1 MADDLN
7 WLLRRLVEAVPDTHS
22 ALLLSVDGIPKYWY
36 GLDVD
41 GADRLAALASSMCSL
56 ANQVG
61 KKFSGDD
68 PSGAGVRQVIT
79 ELNEIILF
87 VTAASA
93 GSVLAVLAAREVDA
107 GILSYEMQRLC
118 TQVPAVLTTPS
129 RYHVTHQAAH
139 QGNGT
144 R

>member
-7 WLLRRLVEAVPDTHS
+7 WLLRRLVEAVPNTRS

-36 GLDVD
+36 GLDID
-41 GADRLAALASSMCSL
+41 GADRLAALASSMRSL

-61 KKFSGDD
+61 NTFSTG
-68 PSGAGVRQVIT
+68 GAEGVRQVIT

-87 VTAASA
+87 VTAAGA
-93 GSVLAVLAAREVDA
+93 GSVLAVIADQEVDA

-118 TQVPAVLTTPS
+118 TQVPAVLVTPARYQVAAPPSNGS
-129 RYHVTHQAAH
+129 R
-139 QGNGT
+139 
-144 R
+144 

>member
-7 WLLRRLVEAVPDTHS
+7 WLLRRLIEAVPNTQS

-36 GLDVD
+36 GLDMD
-41 GADRLAALASSMCSL
+41 GADRLAALSSSMCSL

-61 KKFSGDD
+61 MTFGKGRPD
-68 PSGAGVRQVIT
+68 GVRQVIT

-93 GSVLAVLAAREVDA
+93 GSVLAVVAGRDVDA

-118 TQVPAVLTTPS
+118 TQVPAVLVTPT
-129 RYHVTHQAAH
+129 RYQTASPS
-139 QGNGT
+139 NGT

>member
-7 WLLRRLVEAVPDTHS
+7 WLLRRLVEAVPETRS

-36 GLDVD
+36 GLDID
-41 GADRLAALASSMCSL
+41 DADRLAALSSSMCSL

-61 KKFSGDD
+61 KKFSDD
-68 PSGAGVRQVIT
+68 GSDGVRQVIT

-93 GSVLAVLAAREVDA
+93 GSVLAVLADRDVDA

-118 TQVPAVLTTPS
+118 TQVPAVLVTPA
-129 RYHVTHQAAH
+129 RYHVAQP
-139 QGNGT
+139 GNGT

>member
-7 WLLRRLVEAVPDTHS
+7 WLLRRLVEAVPDTHG

-41 GADRLAALASSMCSL
+41 GADRLAALAASMCSL

-61 KKFSGDD
+61 KKFSDD
-68 PSGAGVRQVIT
+68 SSDGVRQVIT

-87 VTAASA
+87 VTAASV
-93 GSVLAVLAAREVDA
+93 GSVLAVLASRAVDA

-118 TQVPAVLTTPS
+118 TQVPAVLVTPT
-129 RYHVTHQAAH
+129 RYHEHQVY
-139 QGNGT
+139 GT

>member
-36 GLDVD
+36 GLDND
-41 GADRLAALASSMCSL
+41 DADRLAALASSMCSL

-61 KKFSGDD
+61 KKFSGD
-68 PSGAGVRQVIT
+68 GADGVRQVIT

-93 GSVLAVLAAREVDA
+93 GSVLAVLASRDVDA

-118 TQVPAVLTTPS
+118 TQVPAVLVTPS
-129 RYHVTHQAAH
+129 RHHASP

>member
-7 WLLRRLVEAVPDTHS
+7 WLLRRLVEAVPETRS

-36 GLDVD
+36 GLDID
-41 GADRLAALASSMCSL
+41 DADRLAALSSSMCSL

-61 KKFSGDD
+61 KKFSDD
-68 PSGAGVRQVIT
+68 GSDGVRQVIT

-93 GSVLAVLAAREVDA
+93 GSVLAVLAARDVDA

-118 TQVPAVLTTPS
+118 TQVPAVLVTPA
-129 RYHVTHQAAH
+129 RYHVAP

>member
-7 WLLRRLVEAVPDTHS
+7 WLLRRLVEAVPATHS
-22 ALLLSVDGIPKYWY
+22 ALLLSVDGIPKYSY
-36 GLDVD
+36 GLDID
-41 GADRLAALASSMCSL
+41 NADRLAALAGSMCSL

-61 KKFSGDD
+61 RRFSGD
-68 PSGAGVRQVIT
+68 GADGVRQVIT

-93 GSVLAVLAAREVDA
+93 GSVLAVLASRDVDA

-118 TQVPAVLTTPS
+118 TQVPAVLVTPS
-129 RYHVTHQAAH
+129 RNHVAQPS
-139 QGNGT
+139 NGT

>member
-7 WLLRRLVEAVPDTHS
+7 WLLRRLVEAVPETRS

-36 GLDVD
+36 GLDND
-41 GADRLAALASSMCSL
+41 DADRLAALSSSMCSL

-61 KKFSGDD
+61 KRFSDD
-68 PSGAGVRQVIT
+68 GADGVRQVIT

-118 TQVPAVLTTPS
+118 TQVPAVLVTPA
-129 RYHVTHQAAH
+129 RYQVAPP
-139 QGNGT
+139 GNGT

>member
-22 ALLLSVDGIPKYWY
+22 ALLLSVDGIPKYSY
-36 GLDVD
+36 GLDID
-41 GADRLAALASSMCSL
+41 NADRLAALAGSMCSL

-61 KKFSGDD
+61 KRFSSD
-68 PSGAGVRQVIT
+68 GADGVRQVIT

-87 VTAASA
+87 ITAASA
-93 GSVLAVLAAREVDA
+93 GSVLAVLASRDVDA

-118 TQVPAVLTTPS
+118 TQVPAVLVTPS
-129 RYHVTHQAAH
+129 RNHIEQPS
-139 QGNGT
+139 NGI